1 MRVLAIAA
9 VGCALGCHSG
19 GDRADPDRPLPAR
32 PARPGVSV
40 CFTSERD
47 TTHWLVDA
55 RTLPE
60 AVYSEYAWSA
70 RVEGQAVT
78 SPPPAPF
85 QCGGFTPT
93 ASIAFDD
100 AGGKRW
106 WLEFAVRDGGVDV
119 TPAIASPVGRVTA
132 TLKQQE
138 SFAQF
143 RSIAISDEHG
153 LLVALD
159 LGRLQL
165 GPEDAGGLA
174 TSLGDRIAPVY
185 GSDCGHSQERAVAFT
200 GDGHTVTVVP
210 GATGAVELGAVPVKV
225 WNLETY
231 DWVGGLT
238 GCTDLTNQQLTFA
251 WRPAGG

>member
-1 MRVLAIAA
+1 MRVLAI
-9 VGCALGCHSG
+9 VALGCTLGCGSSAG
-19 GDRADPDRPLPAR
+19 PADPDRPLPAP

-47 TTHWLVDA
+47 TTHWTVDA

-60 AVYSEYAWSA
+60 AVYTDHVWTA
-70 RVEGQAVT
+70 RIEGQAVT
-78 SPPPAPF
+78 SPSPAPF

-106 WLEFAVRDGGVDV
+106 WLEFAVREGGVDV
-119 TPAIASPVGRVTA
+119 TPALASPAGKVTA

-143 RSIAISDEHG
+143 RSIALSDEQG

-174 TSLGDRIAPVY
+174 TSLGDRVAPVY
-185 GSDCGHSQERAVAFT
+185 GSDCGHSQERAVTFA
-200 GDGHTVTVVP
+200 GDGRTATVAPGDTGTVQLSGVQ
-210 GATGAVELGAVPVKV
+210 VNV
-225 WNLETY
+225 WNLDTY